1 MIYKNRFLV
10 PVILLMVCFSSSM
23 TLVSCKSKAAIIEV
37 KKVPVANASNKVI
50 QNYYNNKNEFST
62 LYIKSNVHYSDGK
75 QTQNVTAEIK
85 IQKDEQISI
94 SIRFLGITMAK
105 ALITPA
111 KVSYYEK
118 INGSYFEGDFSI
130 LSQKLGTDLNFNKLQ
145 NLILGQTI
153 EDLKIG
159 NYTESLVDQTYKLE
173 DGSVNNFKKAF
184 YLDADKFFLKKQ
196 EIIQITE
203 GRKIEVNYANHLFYK
218 EAILPSKINIAAF
231 QNEKKT
237 EINLDY
243 TTITFNETLSFP
255 YSVPDG
261 YNRIII
267 K

>member
-1 MIYKNRFLV
+1 MIYKSRFLA
-10 PVILLMVCFSSSM
+10 PIILLMVCFSSSL
-23 TLVSCKSKAAIIEV
+23 TFVSCKSKAVVLEA
-37 KKVPVANASNKVI
+37 KKVPTVNASNKVI
-50 QNYYNNKNEFST
+50 ENYYNNKNEFST
-62 LYIKSNVHYSDGK
+62 LYIKSNVHYFDGK

-85 IQKDEQISI
+85 IKKDEQISI

-105 ALITPA
+105 ALITPT

-130 LSQKLGTDLNFNKLQ
+130 LSQKLGTDLDFIKLQ

-159 NYTESLVDQTYKLE
+159 NYTESLVGQTYKLE
-173 DGSVNNFKKAF
+173 DVLVANFKKAF

-196 EIIQITE
+196 EIVQIAE
-203 GRKIEVNYANHLFYK
+203 GRMIEVNYANQLFYK
-218 EAILPSKINIAAF
+218 EAILPSKINITAS

-237 EINLDY
+237 ELNLDY
-243 TTITFNETLSFP
+243 TTITFNEALSFP

>member
-1 MIYKNRFLV
+1 MSRFLA
-10 PVILLMVCFSSSM
+10 PIILLMVCFSSSM
-23 TLVSCKSKAAIIEV
+23 TLVSCKSKAAIIEIKKDSLVV
-37 KKVPVANASNKVI
+37 KSNKVI
-50 QNYYNNKNEFST
+50 ENYYNNKNEFST
-62 LYIKSNVHYSDGK
+62 LYIKSNVHYFDGK

-85 IQKDEQISI
+85 IKKDEQISI

-105 ALITPA
+105 ALITPT

-130 LSQKLGTDLNFNKLQ
+130 LSQKLGTDLDFIKLQ

-159 NYTESLVDQTYKLE
+159 NYTESLVGQTYKLE
-173 DGSVNNFKKAF
+173 DVLVANFKKVF

-196 EIIQITE
+196 EIAQIAE
-203 GRKIEVNYANHLFYK
+203 GRMIEVNYANQLFYK
-218 EAILPSKINIAAF
+218 EAILPSKINITAS

-237 EINLDY
+237 ELNLDY
-243 TTITFNETLSFP
+243 TTITFNEALSFP
-255 YSVPDG
+255 YNVPDG

>member
-1 MIYKNRFLV
+1 
-10 PVILLMVCFSSSM
+10 M
-23 TLVSCKSKAAIIEV
+23 TLVSCKSKAATIEL
-37 KKVPVANASNKVI
+37 KKDSLVVQSNKVI
-50 QNYYNNKNEFST
+50 ENYYNNKNEFST
-62 LYIKSNVHYSDGK
+62 LYIKSNVQYSDGK

-85 IQKDEQISI
+85 IKKDEQISI

-118 INGSYFEGDFSI
+118 INGNYFEGDFSI
-130 LSQKLGTDLNFNKLQ
+130 LSQKLGTDLNFSKLQ

-159 NYTESLVDQTYKLE
+159 NYTETLVDQTFKLE
-173 DGSVNNFKKAF
+173 DVLVTNFKKAF
-184 YLDADKFFLKKQ
+184 YLNAEKFFLKKQ
-196 EIIQITE
+196 EITQIAE
-203 GRKIEVNYANHLFYK
+203 GRKIEVNYASQLFYK
-218 EAILPSKINIAAF
+218 EAILPSKINIVTF

>member
-1 MIYKNRFLV
+1 MIYKSRFLA
-10 PVILLMVCFSSSM
+10 PIILFMVCFSSSM
-23 TLVSCKSKAAIIEV
+23 TLVSCKSKAAIIEIKKDSLVV
-37 KKVPVANASNKVI
+37 KSNKVI
-50 QNYYNNKNEFST
+50 ENYYNNKNEFST
-62 LYIKSNVHYSDGK
+62 LYIKSNVHYFDGK

-105 ALITPA
+105 ALITPT

-130 LSQKLGTDLNFNKLQ
+130 LSQKLGTDLNFIKLQ

-159 NYTESLVDQTYKLE
+159 NYTESLVGQTYKLE
-173 DGSVNNFKKAF
+173 DVLVTNFKKAF

-196 EIIQITE
+196 EIVQIAE
-203 GRKIEVNYANHLFYK
+203 GRMIEVNYANQLFYK
-218 EAILPSKINIAAF
+218 EAILPSKINITAS

-237 EINLDY
+237 ELNLDY
-243 TTITFNETLSFP
+243 TTITFNEALSFP